1 MVIFINF
8 LYFCRCRI
16 KARHASHLF
25 QRFTLVFQNCLFPL
39 VLEFIMAEKGKKR
52 NILLLSLAAIAI
64 VACICIVSFKPGKGG
79 NSILHYDEILYP
91 TQNYSRAIANDVEGV
106 ILHHTALPTLQR
118 SLDMLTLPQN
128 IVSTHCVIDTDGTR
142 YILADPGIVTF
153 HAGKSILN
161 GRERCNEFTIGVEF
175 QGNTQEK
182 PLTVN
187 QIRSA
192 VEYLV
197 PIIREHKIPIA
208 NVVTHEMIRTNY
220 MKAHPEDTIVKDKC
234 DITKPEYER
243 VMEALTPYI
252 GSDSQ

>member
-1 MVIFINF
+1 MDSLNNYVTEQ
-8 LYFCRCRI
+8 
-16 KARHASHLF
+16 K
-25 QRFTLVFQNCLFPL
+25 
-39 VLEFIMAEKGKKR
+39 FIMAEKGKKR
-52 NILLLSLAAIAI
+52 YKLLLLLACIAI
-64 VACICIVSFKPGKGG
+64 VACICIALSLFGKGDKDYR
-79 NSILHYDEILYP
+79 HYDEILYP
-91 TQNYSRAIANDVEGV
+91 TQNYSRSLANDVEGV

-118 SLDMLTLPQN
+118 SLDMLTLPKN

-153 HAGKSILN
+153 HAGKSVLN

-182 PLTVN
+182 PLTDN

-197 PIIREHKIPIA
+197 PIIREHNIPMD

-220 MKAHPEDTIVKDKC
+220 MTTHPEDTIVKDKC
-234 DITKPEYER
+234 DITKPEYKR
-243 VMEALTPYI
+243 VMEALTSRI
-252 GSDSQ
+252 GDNTR